1 VSSLSTTPTRVYRT
15 EAGKDIHAVIAEYAT
30 PADIYHAA
38 EKVRDAGYSK
48 WDVYAPFPI
57 HGIDE
62 AMGLKRPILPLLVA
76 IAGLSAAALGFIFQ
90 FWVRSEAYWMVHQG
104 KPPEAW
110 QVLIPVTFEFGVLGT
125 AFTAL
130 LGMLALNGL
139 PRWHHPLMNKPRFLG
154 VSDDKFII
162 AIESADPRFDPEAT
176 RRLLQDCGSTAIELV
191 EDE

>member
-1 VSSLSTTPTRVYRT
+1 MSAARIYRT
-15 EAGKDIHAVIAEYAT
+15 PEGKDLYGMIAEYGT

-38 EKVRDAGYSK
+38 EKVRDAGFSK

-62 AMGLKRPILPLLVA
+62 AMGLKRPILPLVVA
-76 IAGLSAAALGFIFQ
+76 TIGLSMACIAFVFQ
-90 FWVRSEAYWMVHQG
+90 YMVSGVWYPLVHQG

-110 QVLIPVTFEFGVLGT
+110 QPFVPVTFELGVLFT

-130 LGMLALNGL
+130 LGMLAFNGL
-139 PRWHHPLMNKPRFLG
+139 PRWHHPLLTKERFLR

-162 AIESADPRFDPEAT
+162 AIETADPRFDPEQTRQLLEGAGAT
-176 RRLLQDCGSTAIELV
+176 AVEWV
-191 EDE
+191 EDD